1 MEGEKATGV
10 RQSSMLGFYGERVCR
25 RRNQPCSLWEA
36 QQAQLLSYQCIS
48 WYIYI
53 YIYIIYLFIYLYIYI
68 YIYISA
74 IHPSSWSFLN
84 QLLQLCKLGHHQLWF
99 GGSLGSLGQT
109 FANQRTFRFTIVEA
123 IYTLYIYI
131 YVPILAY
138 IQVSYQKA
146 ANLSVQAHCIPQI
159 QQKVRRGCKII
170 PLSKLT

>member
-1 MEGEKATGV
+1 MFTVESSTSATFV
-10 RQSSMLGFYGERVCR
+10 LPVYIM
-25 RRNQPCSLWEA
+25 
-36 QQAQLLSYQCIS
+36 
-48 WYIYI
+48 IYI
-53 YIYIIYLFIYLYIYI
+53 YIFIIYLYI

-109 FANQRTFRFTIVEA
+109 FANQRTFCFTIVEA
-123 IYTLYIYI
+123 IYTMYIYIYICIYIYIYVLYIYI
-131 YVPILAY
+131 YTHPILAY

>member
-1 MEGEKATGV
+1 MFTVGSSTSATFV
-10 RQSSMLGFYGERVCR
+10 LPVYIM
-25 RRNQPCSLWEA
+25 
-36 QQAQLLSYQCIS
+36 
-48 WYIYI
+48 IYI
-53 YIYIIYLFIYLYIYI
+53 YIFIIYLFIYIYICIYICI

-84 QLLQLCKLGHHQLWF
+84 QLCKLGHHQLWF
-99 GGSLGSLGQT
+99 GGSLGSFGQT
-109 FANQRTFRFTIVEA
+109 FANQRTFCFTMVEA

-131 YVPILAY
+131 YICIYVYIYIHPILAY